1 MRLDEL
7 DRRIVGALQVDGRAS
22 WRRIAEVLDAPF
34 STVTR
39 RGTALLASGAV
50 RVVALPRYS
59 QTAIIEV
66 TTVPQRFDAVA
77 RALSQRA
84 DTVFV
89 FALSAPA
96 RIIVEELQPS
106 DGALARAVLDEIPAI
121 DGVTGVNAA
130 PILAYY
136 RTLST
141 WMPALLTPSE
151 VAELNANFG
160 RLYDDAVPLT
170 TAADIEMYEVLAPDG
185 RLSVAD
191 IAARIGQSEPAVRR
205 RLTGLVDTKIDVR
218 AVVSPKLLGLD
229 IAAILW
235 IRVAPTDVDRI
246 AGQLLESPFVRYAAM
261 TMGDHQ
267 LIVDVAVPTL
277 DDLRRFLT
285 EQPWAAA
292 VDSIRTSPVLAAYK
306 RSGLL
311 AQDPQAYSDPCDMW
325 SRSK

>member
-1 MRLDEL
+1 MKLDEL

-22 WRRIAEVLDAPF
+22 WRRIAEVLDASF

-77 RALSQRA
+77 RALSART

-106 DGALARAVLDEIPAI
+106 EGALARAVLDEIPAI
-121 DGVTGVNAA
+121 EGVTGVNAA

-141 WMPALLTPSE
+141 WMPDLITPAE
-151 VAELNANFG
+151 VAELNPGFG
-160 RLYDDAVPLT
+160 HLYDDAVPLT
-170 TAADIEMYEVLAPDG
+170 TPADREIYEILAPDG
-185 RLSVAD
+185 RVSVAD
-191 IAARIGQSEPAVRR
+191 IADRVGQSEPAVRR
-205 RLTGLVDTKIDVR
+205 RLTVLVDTKIDIR
-218 AVVSPKLLGLD
+218 AVVSPHLLGLD
-229 IAAILW
+229 VAAIVW
-235 IRVAPTDVDRI
+235 IRVAPKDIERVAEQI
-246 AGQLLESPFVRYAAM
+246 LASPWVRYAAM

-285 EQPWAAA
+285 EQPWSAS
-292 VDSIRTSPVLAAYK
+292 VDSVRTSPVLAAYK
-306 RSGLL
+306 RSGLP
-311 AQDPQAYSDPCDMW
+311 AEE
-325 SRSK
+325 RSTFEPK